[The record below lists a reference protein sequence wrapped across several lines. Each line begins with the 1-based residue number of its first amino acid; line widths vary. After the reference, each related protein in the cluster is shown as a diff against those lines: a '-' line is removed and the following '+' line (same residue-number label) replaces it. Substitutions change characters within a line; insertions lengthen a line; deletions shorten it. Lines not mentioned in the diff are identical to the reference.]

1 MDFLAG
7 FYLPGAVALWA
18 ALLFAL
24 CSLFGYTQ
32 LATGNGASLSFA
44 RRAYSFYAG
53 AVVLASLV
61 LSMAL
66 LRRDFRIDYVYNYS
80 GVDLPNAYQ
89 FAAFWAGQKGSFLIW
104 LLWAALIGV
113 LLYRTAGK
121 NEATVMGVYLLTTMS
136 LLLLLV
142 RENPFHMLAE
152 SPADG
157 KGLNPLLQDPW
168 MVIHPPIM
176 FIGYALS
183 AVPFA
188 FAISALWR
196 KDYSDWAARS
206 FPWALF
212 GCAILGV
219 AILLGGYWAYKTL
232 GWGGF
237 WGWDPVENASLIPWL
252 IGVALV
258 HGLHLE
264 KTQRRYR
271 RANLVLAV
279 LVFLAVLYGTYLTR
293 SGVLADFSVHS
304 FVDFGIKGWLVAI
317 LAIFGGG
324 GLMLLVTRLG
334 SVETRPNED
343 EPLSRGF
350 FLVAAT
356 VVVMA
361 CAVVVTIGTSAPIL
375 TRFFEDPGQV
385 GPSFYNTVNLPV
397 AIAIALLLS
406 FIPYLTW
413 RGNEPRQVL
422 KKLAPAFAVALVVT
436 VVAAFLGVHEPF
448 DVLFVL
454 LATLCLVTNLH
465 KVVSLVRTG
474 GWRVAGGYLAH
485 VGVGTIL
492 LGVLASSAYDISTKA
507 TLVEGQPQV
516 VGEHTLTFLRF
527 LPDGGAIPDCAGKS
541 CMEVEVREGGGGA
554 TYLAYPKLFINSRT
568 RQLMANPHIKSHLT
582 EDLYISPI
590 EYHPADPTDGSQ
602 QVRLVE
608 GETTQL
614 GDLSLRF
621 VGFELVDGDAHAQ
634 LAAGGEIRV
643 RTRIEVARGGRS
655 ETVAPLYR
663 IVPNVTADSTTEVLP
678 GGGSIA
684 IESLSPT
691 DRAVIARLVGVG
703 GAVPSNPATV
713 ALDVTRKPLIQ
724 LVWFGLM
731 LVLAGFTIAGTHRLL
746 QVLRS
751 GPSSPPLEGAA

>member
-24 CSLFGYTQ
+24 CSLLGYTQ
-32 LATGNGASLSFA
+32 LATGNGATLGFA

-80 GVDLPNAYQ
+80 GIDLPNAYQ

-104 LLWAALIGV
+104 LLWAALIG
-113 LLYRTAGK
+113 LMLYRTAGR
-121 NEATVMGVYLLTTMS
+121 NEATVMGVYILTTMS

-152 SPADG
+152 SPGDG

-188 FAISALWR
+188 FAVAAMWR
-196 KDYSDWAARS
+196 KDFSDWAARA

-279 LVFLAVLYGTYLTR
+279 LVFLSVLYGTYLTR

-317 LAIFGGG
+317 LTIFGLG
-324 GLMLLVTRLG
+324 GLLLLVTRLG

-350 FLVAAT
+350 FLVVAT

-361 CAVVVTIGTSAPIL
+361 CAVVVTIGTSAPLL

-397 AIAIALLLS
+397 AIAIALLLA
-406 FIPYLTW
+406 FIPHLTW
-413 RGNEPRQVL
+413 RGNEPREVL
-422 KKLAPAFAVALVVT
+422 RKLAPSAAVALVVT

-448 DVLFVL
+448 HVLFVL
-454 LATLCLVTNLH
+454 LATLCLITNLH

-485 VGVGTIL
+485 VGVGIIL
-492 LGVLASSAYDISTKA
+492 LGVLASSAYDISSKA
-507 TLVEGQPQV
+507 TLVQGQPQQ
-516 VGEHTLTFLRF
+516 VGEHTLTFQRF
-527 LPDGGAIPDCAGKS
+527 LPDGGGVSDCGGKS
-541 CMEVEVREGGGGA
+541 CMEVEVLEAGGG
-554 TYLAYPKLFINSRT
+554 TYLAYPKLFINQRT

-590 EYHPADPTDGSQ
+590 ELQEGGPTDGTR
-602 QVRLVE
+602 QVRLVD
-608 GETTQL
+608 GETTRL
-614 GDLSLRF
+614 GDLTLRF
-621 VGFELVDGDAHAQ
+621 LGFELVEGDAHAQ

-643 RTRIEVARGGRS
+643 RTRIEASRGDRTA
-655 ETVAPLYR
+655 TVAPLYR
-663 IVPNVTADSTTEVLP
+663 IVPNVTADSTTEALP
-678 GGGSIA
+678 GGGAIA

-691 DRAVIARLVGVG
+691 DRAVIVRLTGVDGAAPAR
-703 GAVPSNPATV
+703 PATV
-713 ALDVTRKPLIQ
+713 ALDVTRKPLIR
-724 LVWFGLM
+724 LVWGGLM
-731 LVLAGFTIAGTHRLL
+731 LVLAGFTIAGIHRLS
-746 QVLRS
+746 QVMRS
-751 GPSSPPLEGAA
+751 GPRSPVPEGA